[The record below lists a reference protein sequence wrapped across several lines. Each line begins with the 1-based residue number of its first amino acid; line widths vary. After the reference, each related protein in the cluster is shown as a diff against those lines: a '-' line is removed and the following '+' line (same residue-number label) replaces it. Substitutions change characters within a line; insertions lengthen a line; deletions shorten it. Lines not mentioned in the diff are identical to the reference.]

1 MKQILFACLFSF
13 LCTVGYSQITEGIK
27 HLENE
32 NYAAAT
38 EAFNAACKADSKNG
52 VAHFWLGE
60 VAYAQEDYTA
70 AEKAYKKGVDAGSC
84 AECYVGLGK
93 LFLDKANVAEAEKNF
108 ELAKRID
115 KKKASTFG
123 RIGDAYLYSKNPNS
137 TKAIEF
143 LGNARDMDPKNAIY
157 WAHLG
162 DAFMMIRDNGQA
174 MSAYEVAIVKDP
186 TNAEAYIK
194 MARIWSAAKQTDLAI
209 EKLEKAIELSPK
221 DARPIKDLYE
231 LYIAKRQYSK
241 VVPLLEK
248 YIALAGTDVDAKV
261 RLVKFLTF
269 QAKDYERAIS
279 EGEKLIAAKVNDYT
293 LHRWLAWSYT
303 GMAKQWE
310 AERVAGT
317 PYDTANV
324 KSHYCKGLEQSKK
337 LFDAIGKDNA
347 RKAFPEDYDYWALA
361 ALKCGTLDEAA
372 HIYRKYIDLDSSRA
386 GEIYSI
392 LAKTYFDSTRYDQ
405 AINYYNRKMD
415 DKPLTNTEEYY
426 LGLSYYYIDSLVL
439 ADSSFARVLRT
450 TPNYIQGY
458 VKRAQIATKLDSTE
472 TTQYLALPY
481 YLKMAEVGELDADK
495 NKKYLIDAYLWLAV
509 YHIQKGNQEDALAN
523 YNKVLALDPEN
534 SKANEDIKIIKGQK
548 R

>member
-1 MKQILFACLFSF
+1 MKQILFAGIFSF
-13 LCTVGYSQITEGIK
+13 LCTLGFSQITEGIK

-38 EAFNAACKADSKNG
+38 EAFNAACKADPKNG
-52 VAHFWLGE
+52 VAQFWIGE
-60 VAYAQEDYTA
+60 VAYAQEDYNA
-70 AEKAYKKGVDAGSC
+70 AEKAYKKGIEAGDC

-108 ELAKRID
+108 ELAKRVD

-123 RIGDAYLYSKNPNS
+123 RIGDAYLYSKNPNA
-137 TKAIEF
+137 TKAIEY
-143 LGNARDMDPKNAIY
+143 LGNARDMDPKNAVY

-162 DAFMMIRDNGQA
+162 DAYIMIRDNGQA
-174 MSAYEVAIVKDP
+174 MSAYEDAILKDP
-186 TNAEAYIK
+186 TNSEAYIK

-209 EKLEKAIELSPK
+209 EKLEKAIELSPN

-248 YIALAGTDVDAKV
+248 YIALAGTDTEAKV

-279 EGEKLIAAKVNDYT
+279 EGEKLLAAKVNDYT

-317 PYDTANV
+317 PYDTAKV
-324 KSHYCKGLEQSKK
+324 KDHYCKGLAQSEK
-337 LFDAIGKDNA
+337 LFEAIGKDNS

-361 ALKCGTLDEAA
+361 TLKCGSLDQAA

-392 LAKTYFDSTRYDQ
+392 LAKTYYDSTRYDQ
-405 AINYYNRKMD
+405 AINYYKRKMEE
-415 DKPLTNTEEYY
+415 KPLSNTEEYY
-426 LGLSYYYIDSLVL
+426 LGLSYYYSDSLTL
-439 ADSSFARVLRT
+439 ADSSFAKVLRA
-450 TPNYIQGY
+450 TPTYIQGY
-458 VKRAQIATKLDSTE
+458 VKRAQIANKLDSLE
-472 TTQYLALPY
+472 PKQFLAAPYNLKVVELGEVDSAKNKRSLIEAYLYLAY
-481 YLKMAEVGELDADK
+481 YEVQKNNNSGAIAYYDK
-495 NKKYLIDAYLWLAV
+495 I
-509 YHIQKGNQEDALAN
+509 
-523 YNKVLALDPEN
+523 LALDP
-534 SKANEDIKIIKGQK
+534 ANEIAMENKKIVKGEK